1 MATNIHSSALNVAGS
16 TVTQTTQDFTN
27 EYGAGAEVYLN
38 VSNAG
43 TGSIT
48 LTIQGKDPTS
58 GVYYTVLS
66 GAAVTTN
73 SFNKYQVFPGAA
85 TTANVSVNDLM
96 PFKWRVVVTS
106 NNSNPMTYSVG
117 VTVFG

>member
-1 MATNIHSSALNVAGS
+1 MATNIHSTALNVVGS
-16 TVTQTTQDFTN
+16 TTTQTSPDYTN
-27 EYGAGAEVYLN
+27 EYGCGAEVYLN
-38 VSNAG
+38 VTSAG

-58 GVYYTVLS
+58 GTYYTVLS
-66 GAAVTTN
+66 GAAIVAN

-96 PFKWRVVVTS
+96 PFKWRIIVTA
-106 NNSNPMTYSVG
+106 NNANPVTYSVG
-117 VTVFG
+117 VTLFG